1 MEPTENRIQL
11 TREEQIRILTRLTDA
26 VTFEEFIR
34 KNTRTRV
41 KETAKSK
48 A

>member
-1 MEPTENRIQL
+1 MKSPPKQYNDSQAHEL
-11 TREEQIRILTRLTDA
+11 
-26 VTFEEFIR
+26 VEEFIR